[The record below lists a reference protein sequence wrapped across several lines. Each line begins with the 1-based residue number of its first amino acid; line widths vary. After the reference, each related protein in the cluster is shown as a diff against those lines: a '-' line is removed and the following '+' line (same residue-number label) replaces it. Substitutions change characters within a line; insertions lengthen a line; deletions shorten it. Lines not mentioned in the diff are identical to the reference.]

1 MQNQTSG
8 PEWLTVKQYA
18 VASGCT
24 TQAIYKKLA
33 TSLQPYTKQE
43 NGRTLINSAALN
55 ATKLQPVD
63 NPATVDNQ
71 LQTVAAIAER
81 AQLDALRD
89 QISRQAAEIDQ
100 QRAQLDRMRTEL
112 TGTRLDRERLT
123 AELAA
128 ATRRADDAEARE
140 QATAAAAAE
149 RERAADQRAQDAAA
163 LAAERERTAAAQLSE
178 ALQALTAAQQHAAER
193 ERAADQREAELTAAL
208 AAAQSLHAGTIRGQ
222 LDTAAQ
228 RPADDQS
235 DGPQPGDDAH
245 STVRTDADSSTRSA
259 GQPAGDQT
267 DDQPPKRRGLF
278 ARLFRR
284 G

>member
-33 TSLQPYTKQE
+33 TTLQPYTKQE
-43 NGRTLINSAALN
+43 NGRTFINSAALN

-71 LQTVAAIAER
+71 LQTGAAIAER

-140 QATAAAAAE
+140 QATAAAAEE

-178 ALQALTAAQQHAAER
+178 ALQALTAAQQHAA
-193 ERAADQREAELTAAL
+193 DLTAAL

-259 GQPAGDQT
+259 GPPAGDQT
-267 DDQPPKRRGLF
+267 DDQQPKRRGFF

>member
-24 TQAIYKKLA
+24 TQAVYKKLA

-43 NGRTLINSAALN
+43 NGRTLIHSAALN

-71 LQTVAAIAER
+71 LQTGAAIAER

-178 ALQALTAAQQHAAER
+178 ALQALTAAQQHAAE
-193 ERAADQREAELTAAL
+193 LTTAL

-245 STVRTDADSSTRSA
+245 STVRTDADGSTRSA
-259 GQPAGDQT
+259 GPPAGDQT
-267 DDQPPKRRGLF
+267 SGADDQQPKRRGLF

>member
-1 MQNQTSG
+1 MQETTSG
-8 PEWLTVKQYA
+8 PEWLTVKQFA

-24 TQAIYKKLA
+24 TQAVYKRLA
-33 TSLQPYTKQE
+33 TTLKPHCKQE
-43 NGRTLINSAALN
+43 NGRTYIHSSALN
-55 ATKLQPVD
+55 LQPLD
-63 NPATVDNQ
+63 NPAEVVNP
-71 LQTVAAIAER
+71 LQESALAELR
-81 AQLDALRD
+81 AE
-89 QISRQAAEIDQ
+89 ISRQAAEIDQ

-178 ALQALTAAQQHAAER
+178 ALQALTAAQQHAAE
-193 ERAADQREAELTAAL
+193 LTTAL

>member
-24 TQAIYKKLA
+24 TQAVYKKLA

-63 NPATVDNQ
+63 NPATVDNR
-71 LQTVAAIAER
+71 LQTGAAIAER

-140 QATAAAAAE
+140 QA
-149 RERAADQRAQDAAA
+149 ADQRAQDAAA

-178 ALQALTAAQQHAAER
+178 ALQALTAAQQHAAE
-193 ERAADQREAELTAAL
+193 LTTAL

-259 GQPAGDQT
+259 GDQT